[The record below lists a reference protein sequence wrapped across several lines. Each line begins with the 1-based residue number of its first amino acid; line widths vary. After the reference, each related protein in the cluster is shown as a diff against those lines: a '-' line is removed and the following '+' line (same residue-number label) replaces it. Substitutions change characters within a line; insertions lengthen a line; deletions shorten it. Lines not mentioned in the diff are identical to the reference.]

1 MKAIQQIARWEA
13 HKGSISALQW
23 MQHGKIPGSGFVT
36 SASADRGLTLWS
48 PLGAHVGNF
57 GQQQPWDFEDT
68 ATWSSTACS
77 AVEATQLQAIPN
89 AGAPAMQQPSRMFD
103 TAVDALLSAESSEL
117 SDDGSV
123 YSSGDEVLPECFKE
137 PLGSQ

>member
-1 MKAIQQIARWEA
+1 MQAIQQIARWEA

-23 MQHGKIPGSGFVT
+23 MQHGKTPGSGFVT
-36 SASADRGLTLWS
+36 SASTDHGLTLWS

-57 GQQQPWDFEDT
+57 GQQQPWDFDDT
-68 ATWSSTACS
+68 GTWSSTACS
-77 AVEATQLQAIPN
+77 AVEVSQGINTSAVE
-89 AGAPAMQQPSRMFD
+89 PAVQQPSRTFD
-103 TAVDALLSAESSEL
+103 TSVDALLSAESSEL